1 MLHKME
7 ITRLHTRRWSKE
19 HNSIRKYNFVAELRQ
34 GHVAYLYKYKH
45 RTRRTITRPEEPN
58 QPILFWKEFFNK
70 NYIINGGGNP
80 FFLCKI
86 EFVLIPEGIVANPK
100 GIVAEQLRNKH
111 LKCLY
116 SIRVGLSTHWHNET
130 SSKEKVFVLGLGW
143 LMAAEKK

>member
-45 RTRRTITRPEEPN
+45 RTRRTITRPEE
-58 QPILFWKEFFNK
+58 QISV
-70 NYIINGGGNP
+70 
-80 FFLCKI
+80 FLCKI

-116 SIRVGLSTHWHNET
+116 SIRVGLSTH
-130 SSKEKVFVLGLGW
+130 
-143 LMAAEKK
+143 